1 MTLNLET
8 GKSSLLDH
16 VLDGDAKLVHHHVA
30 GSGNAESVNAD
41 HYAVKPDVLSPEVAD
56 AGLDGHTVATF
67 SR

>member
-16 VLDGDAKLVHHHVA
+16 VLDGDAKLLHDRIA
-30 GSGNAESVNAD
+30 RSGNAKSVNAD

-56 AGLDGHTVATF
+56 AGLDGHPVATF